1 MRERDARL
9 RAVRVLQRVGHDKR
23 IAVAIA
29 ADPRAHDQK
38 RGNDRLAAKVA
49 RMSLI
54 KIGIK
59 PRDLVEKRIPVVGD
73 AVVDLVLHLQ
83 LGQSSSL
90 IPAVSFWL
98 ARRKRIAVWRINS
111 IRANPSSPVWA
122 RSTSPRSRPSRR
134 VSSLSG
140 RSLSVEASIALR
152 RKVQSSRL

>member
-9 RAVRVLQRVGHDKR
+9 GAVRVLQRVGHDER

-29 ADPRAHDQK
+29 ADPRPHDQK

-49 RMSLI
+49 RMPLI

-83 LGQSSSL
+83 LGQPQHRGL
-90 IPAVSFWL
+90 PQREHLPIQPRLHGVL
-98 ARRKRIAVWRINS
+98 LVGRKRAAIA
-111 IRANPSSPVWA
+111 P
-122 RSTSPRSRPSRR
+122 
-134 VSSLSG
+134 L
-140 RSLSVEASIALR
+140 
-152 RKVQSSRL
+152 Q